1 MQQFEN
7 VTVLKK
13 ANVYFNGQV
22 TSRTLLFANGEKKT
36 LGILMPGDYEFGT
49 DDREIM
55 EITEG
60 DLQVLLPGNENWQEI
75 KSGQSFQVPA
85 KSKFKLK
92 VKSVSDYCCSYFKE

>member
-1 MQQFEN
+1 MEQFEN

-36 LGILMPGDYEFGT
+36 LGILMPGEYEFGT
-49 DDREIM
+49 DVGEIM

-60 DLQVLLPGNENWQEI
+60 DLLVLLPGNENWQEI

-92 VKSVSDYCCSYFKE
+92 VKMVSDYCCSYL

>member
-22 TSRTLLFANGEKKT
+22 TSRTLLFPNGEKKT

-49 DDREIM
+49 EASEIM

-85 KSKFKLK
+85 KSKFKVK
-92 VKSVSDYCCSYFKE
+92 VKIVCDYCCSYL